1 MTTST
6 AAATVRHALLAA
18 AMRGD
23 RPRREAA
30 GMAMPAPQAGQPET
44 GRRRWAALALVSR
57 GLPHPPRSLQV
68 RSKSC
73 RSDIPTMAVMAER
86 SRPELRR
93 TS

>member
-44 GRRRWAALALVSR
+44 GRRRWGGAGAGVGEARWAGVGAAFPTLHDLSKFAPRVAAPISR
-57 GLPHPPRSLQV
+57 RWL
-68 RSKSC
+68 
-73 RSDIPTMAVMAER
+73 
-86 SRPELRR
+86 
-93 TS
+93 